1 VAPTVH
7 ITCKE
12 KKEFWQFE
20 VQDNGIGISK
30 EFNDKI
36 FKLFQRLH
44 TSSEYQGTG
53 IGLTLCK
60 KIVEQHN
67 GEIIVDSTLGE
78 GSNFIFTI
86 SRSAP

>member
-1 VAPTVH
+1 V
-7 ITCKE
+7 K
-12 KKEFWQFE
+12 
-20 VQDNGIGISK
+20 DNGIGISK

-44 TSSEYQGTG
+44 TSSEYKGTG

-60 KIVEQHN
+60 KIVEQHD
-67 GEIIVDSTLGE
+67 GEIIVDSILGE

-86 SRSAP
+86 SRSLN